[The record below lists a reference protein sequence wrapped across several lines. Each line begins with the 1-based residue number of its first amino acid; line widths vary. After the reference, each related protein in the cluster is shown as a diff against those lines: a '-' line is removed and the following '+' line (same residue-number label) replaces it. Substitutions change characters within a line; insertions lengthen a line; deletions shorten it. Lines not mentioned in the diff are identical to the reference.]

1 MNTIG
6 QNIAYFRKQKNLTQE
21 ELAEKMSVTAQA
33 VSKWECDTSYPD
45 ITVMQTLARTLGV
58 SVESLLEGERPVAE
72 LCEAPAEAINRRIVL
87 IQIDTDETHVTTR
100 FPVNAAKKAIEN
112 GVLKKIVG
120 EDAFDQVVSMFGMVD
135 EGFIGTLVEVNHD
148 DDDEHVHVR
157 ITVENY
163 EG

>member
-45 ITVMQTLARTLGV
+45 ITVMQTLAKTLGV

-87 IQIDTDETHVTTR
+87 IQVDTDETHITTR

-120 EDAFDQVVSMFGMVD
+120 EDAFDQVVGMFGMVD